1 MAHHAES
8 KQIWFL
14 LFLTPVISSPTSPK
28 SVSLSKPQ
36 MFSPQLSLGKKMRK
50 SNDCRRNFELSYFR
64 RGKTKTPLILLFF
77 FFCDIRSPKFG
88 QLLTIY
94 KITKDKRVCKS
105 TCSNLRQAGA
115 PLLKR
120 LMAEFLISC
129 RSEKDSLP
137 DTNLDSQ
144 STCLLYS
151 GKLFISKSHSSYPVL
166 PKTQ

>member
-1 MAHHAES
+1 MFMAKNKIKRRGFFLLLFLISEMAHHAES

-88 QLLTIY
+88 
-94 KITKDKRVCKS
+94 
-105 TCSNLRQAGA
+105 
-115 PLLKR
+115 
-120 LMAEFLISC
+120 
-129 RSEKDSLP
+129 
-137 DTNLDSQ
+137 
-144 STCLLYS
+144 
-151 GKLFISKSHSSYPVL
+151 
-166 PKTQ
+166 